1 MEFLIT
7 LIGNAAVDPFF
18 RKRFLDNPVDTVD
31 EYGFRLTKGDFGIMK
46 TMFADLTT
54 TEKKTL
60 DQAFFALEQLLYR
73 RLDLDEKTAC
83 GHPCNM
89 SIFPPGE
96 PHELR
101 RERET
106 QEIAKEVKAGKH
118 AA

>member
-7 LIGNAAVDPFF
+7 LIGNAAVDPYF

-31 EYGFRLTKGDFGIMK
+31 EYGFRLIKGDFEIMK
-46 TMFADLTT
+46 TMFADLPTA
-54 TEKKTL
+54 EKKAL
-60 DQAFFALEQLLYR
+60 DQAFAALEQLLYR
-73 RLDLDEKTAC
+73 KLDLDERNIC
-83 GHPCNM
+83 GHPCRM

-106 QEIAKEVKAGKH
+106 QEKAKEVKAGKH